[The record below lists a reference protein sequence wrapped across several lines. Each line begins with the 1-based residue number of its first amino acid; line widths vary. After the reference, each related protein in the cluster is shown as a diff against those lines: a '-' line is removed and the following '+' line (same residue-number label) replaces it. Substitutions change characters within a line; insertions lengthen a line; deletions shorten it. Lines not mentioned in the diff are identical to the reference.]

1 MDFSN
6 LFSNENSN
14 ALMTSSS
21 LFNLNQILNNN
32 ASTSNFYSNHTNQRH
47 LNERESSSVSTSSS
61 MGELNF
67 TYPTFSSSSSLKPV
81 IHQQL
86 HQSNQNSMLS
96 DRKKLF
102 VGNLPTNTTLKEL
115 IDLFSKFGPVNEE
128 LSVVKDDNYAF
139 IHFLNECDAQMA
151 FKELNDSFFKN
162 RYIRVQYSTSQGH
175 MKKSKSNTFLIIFIF
190 YIG

>member
-6 LFSNENSN
+6 LFSIEDSN
-14 ALMTSSS
+14 TLITSSS
-21 LFNLNQILNNN
+21 LFNLNQILKNT
-32 ASTSNFYSNHTNQRH
+32 STSNLLINNNHR

-61 MGELNF
+61 MGDLHF
-67 TYPTFSSSSSLKPV
+67 AYPSISKQVMHQPV
-81 IHQQL
+81 QSHQQ
-86 HQSNQNSMLS
+86 SLS

-139 IHFLNECDAQMA
+139 IHFISESDAEMA
-151 FKELNDSFFKN
+151 YRELNDSFFKN
-162 RYIRVQYSTSQGH
+162 RYIRVQYSTSRGH
-175 MKKSKSNTFLIIFIF
+175 IKKTRSNLFYFLNE
-190 YIG
+190 YNVY